1 MAGTARAM
9 DIESNPSLQGG
20 LTRPTRGGWKALGL
34 YAAVLA
40 CVAVVAFY
48 SGRLG
53 PSQVACFT
61 GGVPNGEFVAQ
72 EMAAGELVAKEVAAA
87 MADPDVKVRLERIA
101 EDMAADPD
109 FKKHMEQTVA
119 HMQAQMLDVD
129 FQERVNGLASRI
141 SSSLYRAGF
150 DELQGSSGVA
160 SYGKRFAT
168 VPGVLPTHSRSKAA
182 AAAGPRMQGGAEDM
196 SGVTGPL
203 GFWDPIGYS
212 SAASEGRLRFLREAE
227 LKNGRVAM
235 LAALG
240 FIVAEQYPVFFHGDF
255 NGPAIKTWTE
265 IGTQG
270 YFWPGVLFC
279 IAIPEVF
286 SVFNH
291 NSPFEYGEWRTHR
304 TDTEPGNY
312 LDFDPLGLKPTDPD
326 EFIDKQNKELNN
338 GRLAMIGISGMI
350 AQELVNGQKIV
361 ETLQQKAR

>member
-1 MAGTARAM
+1 MTGTAM
-9 DIESNPSLQGG
+9 DIESNPPLQGG
-20 LTRPTRGGWKALGL
+20 LTRPTRGGWKALGP

-53 PSQVACFT
+53 SSQVACFT
-61 GGVPNGEFVAQ
+61 GGAPNGEFVAQ
-72 EMAAGELVAKEVAAA
+72 ELAAGELVGKEVAAA

-109 FKKHMEQTVA
+109 FKNHMEQTVA

-141 SSSLYRAGF
+141 SSSLHRAGF
-150 DELQGSSGVA
+150 DELQGS
-160 SYGKRFAT
+160 YRTRFAT
-168 VPGVLPTHSRSKAA
+168 MPGALPTYSRSKAA
-182 AAAGPRMQGGAEDM
+182 AAAGPKMQGGAEGM

-240 FIVAEQYPVFFHGDF
+240 FLTAEQYPVFFHGNF
-255 NGPAIKTWTE
+255 AGPAIKTWSQ

-291 NSPFEYGEWRTHR
+291 NNPFESGEWRTHR

-350 AQELVNGQKIV
+350 AQELVNGQKII
-361 ETLQQKAR
+361 ETLQQKTR

>member
-1 MAGTARAM
+1 M
-9 DIESNPSLQGG
+9 G
-20 LTRPTRGGWKALGL
+20 LSP
-34 YAAVLA
+34 
-40 CVAVVAFY
+40 
-48 SGRLG
+48 
-53 PSQVACFT
+53 VACFT

-72 EMAAGELVAKEVAAA
+72 EMAAGELVANEVAAA
-87 MADPDVKVRLERIA
+87 MADPDVKVRLEHIA

-150 DELQGSSGVA
+150 DELQG
-160 SYGKRFAT
+160 
-168 VPGVLPTHSRSKAA
+168 
-182 AAAGPRMQGGAEDM
+182 
-196 SGVTGPL
+196 
-203 GFWDPIGYS
+203 
-212 SAASEGRLRFLREAE
+212 RLRFLREAE

-240 FIVAEQYPVFFHGDF
+240 FITAEQYPVFFHGNF

-326 EFIDKQNKELNN
+326 AFIDKQNKELNN

>member
-1 MAGTARAM
+1 MAGTARCM
-9 DIESNPSLQGG
+9 DIESNPPLQGG
-20 LTRPTRGGWKALGL
+20 PTRLTRGGWKALGL
-34 YAAVLA
+34 YTAVLA

-61 GGVPNGEFVAQ
+61 GGVPDGEFVAK
-72 EMAAGELVAKEVAAA
+72 EVAAGELVANEVAAA
-87 MADPDVKVRLERIA
+87 MADPDVKVRLQRIA

-109 FKKHMEQTVA
+109 FQKHMEQTVA
-119 HMQAQMLDVD
+119 HMQAKMLDVD

-141 SSSLYRAGF
+141 SSSLHSAGF

-160 SYGKRFAT
+160 SYRKRFAT
-168 VPGVLPTHSRSKAA
+168 VPGVLPTHSRTKAA
-182 AAAGPRMQGGAEDM
+182 AAVGPKMQGAGAEDM
-196 SGVTGPL
+196 AGVTGPL

-212 SAASEGRLRFLREAE
+212 SAATEGRLRFLREAE
-227 LKNGRVAM
+227 LKNGRVSM

-240 FIVAEQYPVFFHGDF
+240 FLTAEQYPVFFHGNF
-255 NGPAIKTWTE
+255 NGPAIKTWTA

-270 YFWPGVLFC
+270 YFWPGVLAC

-291 NSPFEYGEWRTHR
+291 NNPFESGEWRTHR
-304 TDTEPGNY
+304 TDQDAGNY

-326 EFIDKQNKELNN
+326 ELKVIQNKELNN

-350 AQELVNGQKIV
+350 AQIGRAHV
-361 ETLQQKAR
+361 